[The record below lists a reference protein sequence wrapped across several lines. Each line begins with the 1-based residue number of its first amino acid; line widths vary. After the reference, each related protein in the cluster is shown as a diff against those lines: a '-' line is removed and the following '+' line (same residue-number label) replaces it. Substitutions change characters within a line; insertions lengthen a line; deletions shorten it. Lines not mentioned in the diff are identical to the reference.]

1 MANQNSSITPQNYL
15 LKRKKQYLSFKNAVF
30 KDKYTYLWHSSSK
43 RAVFKD
49 E

>member
-30 KDKYTYLWHSSSK
+30 KDKYTYLWPSSSK
-43 RAVFKD
+43 RGVFKD

>member
-30 KDKYTYLWHSSSK
+30 KDKYTYLCHSSFKS
-43 RAVFKD
+43 AVFKD